1 MMKKPLLATLLL
13 SSALLSVST
22 LASADEVT
30 TPTDPTTAP
39 AVVTPTEP
47 SQTVDT
53 PTEPTPAPTP
63 GAPVDTTS
71 PVETPTEKPAP
82 APTDPTTT
90 PPNDNT
96 GGNTNPITPV
106 EDNTTP
112 TTPVNDDSTTS
123 TSNVNGNSTD
133 SSNSSAD
140 KPSTDSSKPE
150 GGSDQ
155 PSKSNDKNPALPKD
169 KKDDIVDN
177 GDGTKTVKTDDGES
191 VKLDT
196 DKSKPTNNAKV
207 TAEQAKKA
215 GASQVGTTSKV
226 TGQVV
231 SNVTNSQPLT
241 LASGFTITDIQD
253 GVATLV
259 DGTRRNLTELGATKN
274 SDGTYSVKTV
284 DGKSVTLP
292 ETGDELFISAL
303 VSLIGLGFVGGTSYF
318 TFKKKA

>member
-1 MMKKPLLATLLL
+1 MMKKPLLSTLLL

-30 TPTDPTTAP
+30 TPTDPTAAP
-39 AVVTPTEP
+39 VVVTPTEP

-63 GAPVDTTS
+63 EAPVDTTS
-71 PVETPTEKPAP
+71 PVETPTETPAP
-82 APTDPTTT
+82 TPTDPTTT

-106 EDNTTP
+106 
-112 TTPVNDDSTTS
+112 NDDSTTS
-123 TSNVNGNSTD
+123 TSNGKGNSTD

-259 DGTRRNLTELGATKN
+259 DGTRRNLIELGATKN